1 MNREQ
6 KNQGGRQIQAS
17 TLFIFIGLALIVGFI
32 GGTRK
37 NELLALVGP
46 LVGYSV
52 DENYINLSSVEKTF
66 ATLKDNFDGEL
77 DKEKLIEGAS
87 KGLTAAAGDQY
98 TVYMDKEEARKFN
111 EDLRGDV
118 GAGIGAEI
126 GMRNDVPTVIRPLK
140 DNPAIKAGIL
150 AGDIIVEVN
159 GVSTSGK
166 AVDEVTSE
174 IRGEAGT
181 SVKIKILRGK
191 EFKEFTVTRE
201 KINNPS
207 VELEISG
214 DIAILKVSRFD
225 NESGA
230 LAKKYAREIK
240 DKGIDKMILDL
251 RGNGGGY
258 VTAARDIASLWLEKD
273 SLVVIEKSGGQVKD
287 EVRAGSDNSLK
298 GIKTIVLSDGGSA
311 SASEIVIGALKDNKV
326 ATILGE
332 QSFGKG
338 SVQQPI
344 EINNGSLLKVTVAR
358 WYTPSGKNL
367 TDEGIKP
374 DIKIEM
380 TVEDINA
387 GRDPQLDGAKKELAK

>member
-6 KNQGGRQIQAS
+6 RNRSGRQIQAS
-17 TLFIFIGLALIVGFI
+17 TLFIFVGLALVVGFI

-52 DENYINLSSVEKTF
+52 DENYIDLSSVERTF
-66 ATLKDNFDGEL
+66 ATLKDNFDGDL

-87 KGLTAAAGDQY
+87 KGLTAAAGDNY

-111 EDLRGDV
+111 DDLRGDV

-150 AGDIIVEVN
+150 AGDVVVEVN
-159 GVSTSGK
+159 GVSTGGK
-166 AVDEVTSE
+166 TVDQVTSE

-181 SVKIKILRGK
+181 SVRLKILRNK
-191 EFKEFTVTRE
+191 EFKDFNVTRE

-207 VELEISG
+207 VELNIYG

-225 NESGA
+225 SESGS

-240 DKGIDKMILDL
+240 DKGINKMILDL

-258 VTAARDIASLWLEKD
+258 VTAARDIASLWLEKN
-273 SLVVIEKSGGQVKD
+273 SLVVVEKSGNQVKE

-298 GIKTIVLSDGGSA
+298 GVKTIVLSDSGSA
-311 SASEIVIGALKDNKV
+311 SASEIVIGALKDNRV

-344 EINNGSLLKVTVAR
+344 EINNGSLLKVTIAR
-358 WYTPSGKNL
+358 WYTPSGANI
-367 TDEGIKP
+367 TNEGIKP
-374 DIKIEM
+374 DVVLEM

-387 GRDPQLDGAKKELAK
+387 GRDPQLDGAKKELSN

>member
-1 MNREQ
+1 MNREH
-6 KNQGGRQIQAS
+6 KNRGKRQIQAS
-17 TLFIFIGLALIVGFI
+17 TLFIFVGLALVVGFI

-37 NELLALVGP
+37 HELLAFAGP
-46 LVGYSV
+46 LIGYSV
-52 DENYINLSSVEKTF
+52 DEDYINLSSVEKTF
-66 ATLKDNFDGEL
+66 ATLKGNFDGEL

-87 KGLTAAAGDQY
+87 KGLVAAAGDQY

-111 EDLRGDV
+111 DDLRGDV
-118 GAGIGAEI
+118 GTGIGAEI

-140 DNPAIKAGIL
+140 DNPAIRAGIL
-150 AGDIIVEVN
+150 AGDVVVEVN
-159 GVSTSGK
+159 GVSTGGK
-166 AVDEVTSE
+166 TVDQVTSE

-181 SVKIKILRGK
+181 SVKLKILRGQ

-207 VELEISG
+207 VELNITG
-214 DIAILKVSRFD
+214 DVAILKVSRFD

-230 LAKKYAREIK
+230 LARKYAREIK
-240 DKGIDKMILDL
+240 DKGVSKIILDL

-273 SLVVIEKSGGQVKD
+273 SLVVIEKSGNQVQD
-287 EVRAGSDNSLK
+287 EIRAGSDNTLK
-298 GIKTIVLSDGGSA
+298 DVETIVLSDGGSA

-326 ATILGE
+326 AKIIGE

-344 EINNGSLLKVTVAR
+344 DINNGSLLKVTVAR
-358 WYTPSGKNL
+358 WYTPSGANI

-374 DIKIEM
+374 DIAVEM

-387 GRDPQLDGAKKELAK
+387 GRDPQLERAKKELVK

>member
-159 GVSTSGK
+159 GVSTGGK

-240 DKGIDKMILDL
+240 DKGIDKMVLDL

>member
-6 KNQGGRQIQAS
+6 KNRGRRQIQAS
-17 TLFIFIGLALIVGFI
+17 TLFIFVGLALVVGFI

-37 NELLALVGP
+37 NELLSLVGP

-66 ATLKDNFDGEL
+66 ATLKANFDGDL

-111 EDLRGDV
+111 DDLRGDV

-150 AGDIIVEVN
+150 AGDVVVEVN
-159 GVSTSGK
+159 GVSTAGK
-166 AVDEVTSE
+166 TVDQVTSE

-181 SVKIKILRGK
+181 SVKVKMLRDK

-207 VELEISG
+207 VELNISG

-225 NESGA
+225 NESGP
-230 LAKKYAREIK
+230 LARKYAREIK
-240 DKGIDKMILDL
+240 DKGISKMILDL

-258 VTAARDIASLWLEKD
+258 VAAARDIASLWLEKD
-273 SLVVIEKSGGQVKD
+273 SLVVIERSGGQVK
-287 EVRAGSDNSLK
+287 EEIRAGSDNSLK
-298 GIKTIVLSDGGSA
+298 GIETIVLSDGGSA
-311 SASEIVIGALKDNKV
+311 SASEIVIGALKDNK
-326 ATILGE
+326 AAKILGE

-344 EINNGSLLKVTVAR
+344 DINNGSLLKVTVAR
-358 WYTPSGKNL
+358 WHTPSGANI

-374 DIKIEM
+374 DVVVEM
-380 TVEDINA
+380 TVEDINT
-387 GRDPQLDGAKKELAK
+387 GRDPQLDQAQKELLK